1 MLQPAAAST
10 PVKCSTTLTVNAA
23 LDTTAY
29 ERGITITDKQIA
41 TLDATPLHR
50 HEFHG
55 DWNYTLTADHPATHP
70 AGPT

>member
-1 MLQPAAAST
+1 
-10 PVKCSTTLTVNAA
+10 VNAA

-55 DWNYTLTADHPATHP
+55 DWNYTLTADHTATHP